1 MTNKCIFP
9 QLNKCRNENN
19 LTARRV
25 WETLSHSGELERLR
39 ARRAVEVCIKLYK
52 RMKWSKSCAV
62 ERSWAHGESE
72 CMRMSV
78 IAQSGVYYLPAAAG
92 RTHILG
98 MVGFFFVFLL
108 WLISRVC
115 AGVLTKTTTKNICI
129 IWIKKQQLIISSV
142 RLFYLAAYY
151 LYFDFFTF
159 HATQC
164 FFFRFILYSE
174 NRWYTRVLLTIL
186 LFDGR

>member
-1 MTNKCIFP
+1 MRDFKP
-9 QLNKCRNENN
+9 QWRVGASASAKSRWSVYKTLQKNEII
-19 LTARRV
+19 
-25 WETLSHSGELERLR
+25 ERLR
-39 ARRAVEVCIKLYK
+39 CRAILSAWWERVHANVGNRSIRGLLFT
-52 RMKWSKSCAV
+52 RSSWSHAYFRCFF
-62 ERSWAHGESE
+62 
-72 CMRMSV
+72 
-78 IAQSGVYYLPAAAG
+78 
-92 RTHILG
+92 
-98 MVGFFFVFLL
+98 FFFVFLL